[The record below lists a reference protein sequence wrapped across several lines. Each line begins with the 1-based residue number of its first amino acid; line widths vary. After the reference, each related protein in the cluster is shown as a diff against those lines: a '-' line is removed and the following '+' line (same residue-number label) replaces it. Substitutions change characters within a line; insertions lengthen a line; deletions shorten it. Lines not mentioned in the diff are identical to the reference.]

1 MGAWGPQNEAH
12 GHRLK
17 RYGLIAEINVTP
29 FVDVMLV
36 LLVVFMV
43 TAPLLQAGVAVDLP
57 EADAPPLAQDN
68 TPLAVTMDREGTL
81 YLGDTQVALAAL
93 RERLRAIARVRDPKT
108 TVVYLRADKG
118 LAYGDVVRVMAEIR
132 SAGFLRIALVSE
144 HVAPRDGGG
153 KAAGAGAEKGGTGS
167 ATGR

>member
-1 MGAWGPQNEAH
+1 MGAWGPQNEGD

-43 TAPLLQAGVAVDLP
+43 TAPLLQAGIAVDLP
-57 EADAPPLAQDN
+57 EADAPALAQDN
-68 TPLAVTMDREGTL
+68 TPLTVTMDREGML
-81 YLGDTQVALAAL
+81 YLGDAEVALPSL
-93 RERLRAIARVRDPKT
+93 RERLRAIGRARDPKT

-118 LAYGDVVRVMAEIR
+118 LAYGDVVKVMAEIR
-132 SAGFLRIALVSE
+132 GAGFLRIALVSE
-144 HVAPRDGGG
+144 NVAPRSDGTRS
-153 KAAGAGAEKGGTGS
+153 AAGAEAHGTRP
-167 ATGR
+167 AAGR

>member
-1 MGAWGPQNEAH
+1 MGAWGPQQEGD
-12 GHRLK
+12 GHRLR

-68 TPLAVTMDREGTL
+68 TPLTVTLDREGTL
-81 YLGDTQVALAAL
+81 YLGDAQVALPSL
-93 RERLRAIARVRDPKT
+93 RERLRAIARARDPKT

-132 SAGFLRIALVSE
+132 GAGFLRIALVSE
-144 HVAPRDGGG
+144 NVAPRSDGPRS
-153 KAAGAGAEKGGTGS
+153 AAGAEAHGTRP
-167 ATGR
+167 AAGR